1 MNIST
6 KEGPVYAQE
15 APLKDLPPPPTTVTN
30 HDTPDVVAYKEDT

>member
-30 HDTPDVVAYKEDT
+30 HDTPDVVAYKEYT